1 MARAKGDGSISW
13 DSQRKCWFV
22 RITYVDPRTGVK
34 KRKKLKGANENT
46 PKGRSFTLKL
56 GQKWLEQ
63 LETGMLPDADKL
75 TLGEWIDTW
84 LKEYVKPNVRVK
96 SYDKYEGC
104 LVYYVKPKLGQLLL
118 KQLRE
123 AHFTTLFNELL
134 AHGGKKETGLSSSTV
149 KATRRYLSMCL
160 EQAIK
165 SDLLVK
171 NPVKLTKPIKLV
183 KAEIQTLTE
192 EQAGDIIVAAQAR
205 AEKADQEYA
214 LAAQKAAAKAAETG
228 KHVQVPMSN
237 IVFHSTYMAI
247 LLALG
252 TGMRLGE
259 IFGLAWS
266 AVDEKRGVVYVKRSF
281 VTSKPGVNFEEPK
294 TKASR
299 RQIPLS
305 PDIAQEVRKYKKMQ
319 EWRKNLLGDQ
329 WADLDLVITNEFGSA
344 FNTSN
349 FTSRYFK
356 PLLEEVG
363 ISRRF
368 KFHDLRHTHAT
379 LLLLKGI
386 PVKVVSER
394 LGHSTVAM
402 TQDTYAHV
410 LPEMQAEV
418 VKVLDGVFV
427 KKVSAEGAGME
438 MGANGPKTSVLK

>member
-13 DSQRKCWFV
+13 DEKRGCWFV
-22 RITYVDPRTGVK
+22 RVTYQDPKTGET
-34 KRKKLKGANENT
+34 KRKKIKGSEDNT
-46 PKGRSFTLKL
+46 PKGKSASLKIS
-56 GQKWLEQ
+56 QKWLEQ
-63 LETGMLPDADKL
+63 IEQGMLPDAGKI

-84 LKEYVKPNVRVK
+84 LKEYIKPNVRVK

-104 LVYYVKPKLGQLLL
+104 LIQYVKPKLGKILLRQIRETQL
-118 KQLRE
+118 
-123 AHFTTLFNELL
+123 TTLFNQLL
-134 AHGGKKETGLSSSTV
+134 VSGGKKETGLSSSTV

-165 SDLLVK
+165 SDVLLK
-171 NPVKLTKPIKLV
+171 NPVKQTKAIKLV
-183 KAEIQTLTE
+183 KSEIQTLTE
-192 EQAGDIIVAAQAR
+192 TQADSLTGAAWTAAQ
-205 AEKADQEYA
+205 EADKNYA
-214 LAAQKAAAKAAETG
+214 LRAAKASEKMVQTG
-228 KHVQVPMSN
+228 KYTQVSMSN
-237 IVFHSTYMAI
+237 IVYHSTYMAI

-259 IFGLAWS
+259 IFGLSWD
-266 AVDEKRGVVYVKRSF
+266 AVDVKKGIIYVKRAL
-281 VTSKPGVNFEEPK
+281 VTSRAGVNFEEPK

-305 PDIAQEVRKYKKMQ
+305 ADVATHLRKYKALQ
-319 EWRKNLLGDQ
+319 EWRKNILGDQ
-329 WADLDLVITNEFGSA
+329 WSALNLVITGEFGGV

-349 FTSRYFK
+349 FTTRYFK
-356 PLLEEVG
+356 PLLKNNG
-363 ISRRF
+363 IPASF

-386 PVKVVSER
+386 AVKVVSER

-418 VKVLDGVFV
+418 VKVLDGMFTN
-427 KKVSAEGAGME
+427 KL
-438 MGANGPKTSVLK
+438 SV

>member
-1 MARAKGDGSISW
+1 MARAKGDGSLYW
-13 DSQRKCWFV
+13 DQKRTCWFV
-22 RITYVDPRTGVK
+22 RVTYQDPKTGET
-34 KRKKLKGANENT
+34 KRKKIKGAEENT
-46 PKGRSFTLKL
+46 PKGKSASLKL

-63 LETGMLPDADKL
+63 IEHGMSPDAEKI

-84 LKEYVKPNVRVK
+84 LKEYIKPNVRVK

-104 LVYYVKPKLGQLLL
+104 LVQYVKPKLGKLLL
-118 KQLRE
+118 RQVRETQL
-123 AHFTTLFNELL
+123 TSLFNELL
-134 AHGGKKETGLSSSTV
+134 VSGGKKGTGLSSSTV

-165 SDLLVK
+165 SDLLLK
-171 NPVKLTKPIKLV
+171 NPVKQTKPIKLV
-183 KAEIQTLTE
+183 KAEIKTLTE
-192 EQAGDIIVAAQAR
+192 AQADSLT
-205 AEKADQEYA
+205 AAAYAAA
-214 LAAQKAAAKAAETG
+214 LAADREYAIRVAKAKEQAVKTG
-228 KHVQVPMSN
+228 KYAQVPMSN
-237 IVFHSTYMAI
+237 IVYHSAYIAI

-259 IFGLAWS
+259 IFGLSWDS
-266 AVDEKRGVVYVKRSF
+266 VNVTKGIIYVKRSL
-281 VTSKPGVNFEEPK
+281 VTSRAGVNFEEPK

-305 PDIAQEVRKYKKMQ
+305 PDVAAELRKYKKLQ
-319 EWRKNLLGDQ
+319 DWRKNLLGDQ
-329 WADLDLVITNEFGSA
+329 WSPLNLVITGEFGGV

-356 PLLEEVG
+356 PLLKEIG
-363 ISRRF
+363 APGHF

-418 VKVLDGVFV
+418 VKVLDGMFTRKV
-427 KKVSAEGAGME
+427 KVAE
-438 MGANGPKTSVLK
+438 

>member
-1 MARAKGDGSISW
+1 MARAKGDGSLYW
-13 DSQRKCWFV
+13 DQKRTCWFV
-22 RITYVDPRTGVK
+22 RVTYQDPKTGK
-34 KRKKLKGANENT
+34 TKRKKLKGAEENT
-46 PKGRSFTLKL
+46 PKGKSASLKI

-63 LETGMLPDADKL
+63 IEHGMSPDAEKI

-84 LKEYVKPNVRVK
+84 LKEYIKPNVRVK

-104 LVYYVKPKLGQLLL
+104 LVQYVKPKLGKLLL
-118 KQLRE
+118 RQVRE
-123 AHFTTLFNELL
+123 AQLTPLFNELL
-134 AHGGKKETGLSSSTV
+134 VSGGKKGTGLSSSTV
-149 KATRRYLSMCL
+149 KATRRYLSMCI

-165 SDLLVK
+165 SDMLLK
-171 NPVKLTKPIKLV
+171 NPVKQTKPIKLV
-183 KAEIQTLTE
+183 KAEIETLTE
-192 EQAGDIIVAAQAR
+192 AQADSLT
-205 AEKADQEYA
+205 AAAYAAALAADQECA
-214 LAAQKAAAKAAETG
+214 IRVAKAKEQAAKTG
-228 KHVQVPMSN
+228 KSVQIPMSN
-237 IVFHSTYMAI
+237 IVYHSAYMAI

-259 IFGLAWS
+259 IFGLSWDS
-266 AVDEKRGVVYVKRSF
+266 VNVTKGIIYVKRSL
-281 VTSKPGVNFEEPK
+281 VTSRAGVNFEEPK

-305 PDIAQEVRKYKKMQ
+305 PDVAAELRKYKKLQ
-319 EWRKNLLGDQ
+319 DWRKNLLGDQ
-329 WADLDLVITNEFGSA
+329 WSPLNLVITSEFGGV

-356 PLLEEVG
+356 PLIKEIGAPEH
-363 ISRRF
+363 F

-418 VKVLDGVFV
+418 VKVLDGLFTRKV
-427 KKVSAEGAGME
+427 KAVE
-438 MGANGPKTSVLK
+438 

>member
-1 MARAKGDGSISW
+1 MARAKGDGTITW
-13 DSQRKCWFV
+13 DNERCCWFV
-22 RITYVDPRTGVK
+22 RVTYQDPKTGET
-34 KRKKLKGANENT
+34 KRKKIKGAEENT
-46 PKGRSFTLKL
+46 PKGRSASLKI

-63 LETGMLPDADKL
+63 IEQGLLPEASKV
-75 TLGEWIDTW
+75 TLGEWVDIW
-84 LKEYVKPNVRVK
+84 LKEYIKPNVRVK

-104 LVYYVKPKLGQLLL
+104 LVQYVKPKLGAVLLQ
-118 KQLRE
+118 KLRE
-123 AHFTTLFNELL
+123 PQLTSLFNELL
-134 AHGGKKETGLSSSTV
+134 AVGGKKGTGLSSSTV

-165 SDLLVK
+165 SDMLTK
-171 NPVKLTKPIKLV
+171 NPVKNTKPIKLV
-183 KAEIQTLTE
+183 KAEIQVLTE
-192 EQAGDIIVAAQAR
+192 QQANQLIATACIAAQT
-205 AEKADQEYA
+205 ADQEYA
-214 LAAQKAAAKAAETG
+214 ERAAKAAEKAAKTG
-228 KHVQVPMSN
+228 KYVQIPMAN
-237 IVFHSTYMAI
+237 IVYHSAYMAI

-259 IFGLAWS
+259 IFGLSWD
-266 AVDEKRGVVYVKRSF
+266 AVDEKKGIIYVKRAL
-281 VTSKPGVNFEEPK
+281 VTSKAGVNFEEPK

-299 RQIPLS
+299 RKIPL
-305 PDIAQEVRKYKKMQ
+305 PADVTAELRKYKKLQ
-319 EWRKNLLGDQ
+319 EWRKNLLGDLWQ
-329 WADLDLVITNEFGSA
+329 PLNLVITGEFGGV

-356 PLLEEVG
+356 PLLKQ
-363 ISRRF
+363 ISAPSGF

-418 VKVLDGVFV
+418 VKVLDGVF
-427 KKVSAEGAGME
+427 
-438 MGANGPKTSVLK
+438 TSKLNRIVLAQV

>member
-1 MARAKGDGSISW
+1 MARAKGDGTIAW
-13 DSQRKCWFV
+13 DSDRNCWFV
-22 RITYVDPRTGVK
+22 RVTYQDPKTGET
-34 KRKKLKGANENT
+34 KRKKIKGAAENT
-46 PKGRSFTLKL
+46 PKGRSLSLKI

-63 LETGMLPDADKL
+63 IEKGLLPEAEKV
-75 TLGEWIDTW
+75 TLGEWIDIW
-84 LKEYVKPNVRVK
+84 LKEYIKPNVRIK

-104 LVYYVKPKLGQLLL
+104 LVQYVKPKLGNCLLR
-118 KQLRE
+118 KLRE
-123 AHFTTLFNELL
+123 PQLTALFNELL
-134 AHGGKKETGLSSSTV
+134 AVGGKKGTGLSSSTV

-165 SDLLVK
+165 SDMLAK
-171 NPVKLTKPIKLV
+171 NPVKQTKPIKLV

-192 EQAGDIIVAAQAR
+192 QQAEQLTAAAFEAAQA
-205 AEKADQEYA
+205 ADREYA
-214 LAAQKAAAKAAETG
+214 ERASNAVKKAAKMGTHA
-228 KHVQVPMSN
+228 QIPMSN
-237 IVFHSTYMAI
+237 IVYHSAYMAI

-259 IFGLAWS
+259 IFGLSWE
-266 AVDEKRGVVYVKRSF
+266 AVNEKKGIVYVKRAL
-281 VTSKPGVNFEEPK
+281 VTSKAGVNFEEPK

-305 PDIAQEVRKYKKMQ
+305 ADVAAELRKYKKLQ
-319 EWRKNLLGDQ
+319 GWRKNLLGDQ
-329 WADLDLVITNEFGSA
+329 WQPLNLVITGEFGGV

-356 PLLEEVG
+356 PLLKQINAPAG
-363 ISRRF
+363 F

-418 VKVLDGVFV
+418 VKVLDGIFTS
-427 KKVSAEGAGME
+427 KIKRDNEACIGM
-438 MGANGPKTSVLK
+438 NT

>member
-1 MARAKGDGSISW
+1 MARAKGDGTISW
-13 DSQRKCWFV
+13 DTKRGCWFV
-22 RITYVDPRTGVK
+22 RVTYQDPKSGET
-34 KRKKLKGANENT
+34 KRKKIKGAQENT
-46 PKGRSFTLKL
+46 PKGKSVSLKI
-56 GQKWLEQ
+56 GQKWIERVKKGL
-63 LETGMLPDADKL
+63 LPDAEKI
-75 TLGEWIDTW
+75 TLGEWIDIW
-84 LKEYVKPNVRVK
+84 LKEYIKPNVRVK

-104 LVYYVKPKLGQLLL
+104 LVQYVKPKLGQLLL
-118 KQLRE
+118 RQVRETQL
-123 AHFTTLFNELL
+123 TSLFNELL
-134 AHGGKKETGLSSSTV
+134 VSGGKKKAGLSSSTV

-165 SDLLVK
+165 SDLLLK
-171 NPVKLTKPIKLV
+171 NPVKQTKPIKLV

-192 EQAGDIIVAAQAR
+192 EQANSLIAAALTEAR
-205 AEKADQEYA
+205 ESDQEYA
-214 LAAQKAAAKAAETG
+214 LKATKAAEKASETG
-228 KHVQVPMSN
+228 KYVQVPMSN
-237 IVFHSTYMAI
+237 IVHYSVYMAI

-259 IFGLAWS
+259 IFGLSWD
-266 AVDEKRGVVYVKRSF
+266 AVNVKRGIVYVKRAL
-281 VTSKPGVNFEEPK
+281 VTSRAGVNFEEPK

-305 PDIAQEVRKYKKMQ
+305 ADIAAELRKYKKLQ
-319 EWRKNLLGDQ
+319 DWRKNLLDNQ
-329 WADLDLVITNEFGSA
+329 WSPLNLVITNEFGGV
-344 FNTSN
+344 FGTSN

-356 PLLEEVG
+356 PLLEKIGVP
-363 ISRRF
+363 SAF

-418 VKVLDGVFV
+418 VKALDGVFTKQV
-427 KKVSAEGAGME
+427 NV
-438 MGANGPKTSVLK
+438 

>member
-1 MARAKGDGSISW
+1 MARAKGDGSIYW
-13 DSQRKCWFV
+13 DEKRGCLFV
-22 RITYVDPRTGVK
+22 RVTYIDHKTGET
-34 KRKKLKGANENT
+34 KRKKIKGAEENT
-46 PKGRSFTLKL
+46 PKGKSATLKI

-63 LETGMLPDADKL
+63 IETGMLPDAEKI

-84 LKEYVKPNVRVK
+84 LKEYIKPNVRVK

-104 LVYYVKPKLGQLLL
+104 LIQYVKPKLGKMLLC
-118 KQLRE
+118 QIRE
-123 AHFTTLFNELL
+123 TKLTALFNELL
-134 AHGGKKETGLSSSTV
+134 VCGGKKKTGLSSSTV

-165 SDLLVK
+165 SDLLLK
-171 NPVKLTKPIKLV
+171 NPVKQTKAIKLV

-192 EQAGDIIVAAQAR
+192 AQADSLTKAAFAA
-205 AEKADQEYA
+205 AEKADQDYD
-214 LAAQKAAAKAAETG
+214 LRTAKAAEKTA
-228 KHVQVPMSN
+228 KTNRFVQIPMSN
-237 IVFHSTYMAI
+237 IVYRSAYMAI
-247 LLALG
+247 LIALG

-259 IFGLAWS
+259 IFGLSWD
-266 AVDEKRGVVYVKRSF
+266 AVDVKKGIIYVKRAL
-281 VTSKPGVNFEEPK
+281 VTSRAGVNFEEPK

-299 RQIPLS
+299 RQIPL
-305 PDIAQEVRKYKKMQ
+305 PADIASELRKYKVLQ
-319 EWRKNLLGDQ
+319 DWRKNLLGNQ
-329 WADLDLVITNEFGSA
+329 WSTLNLVITGEFGGV

-356 PLLEEVG
+356 PLLKKIGVPE
-363 ISRRF
+363 SF

-410 LPEMQAEV
+410 LPEMQEEA
-418 VKVLDGVFV
+418 VKVLN
-427 KKVSAEGAGME
+427 GMFTKQV
-438 MGANGPKTSVLK
+438 NTNQ

>member
-1 MARAKGDGSISW
+1 MARAKGDGSLYW
-13 DSQRKCWFV
+13 DQKRTCWFV
-22 RITYVDPRTGVK
+22 RVTYQDPKTGET
-34 KRKKLKGANENT
+34 KRKKIKGAEENT
-46 PKGRSFTLKL
+46 PKGKSASLKL

-63 LETGMLPDADKL
+63 IEHGMSPDSEKI

-84 LKEYVKPNVRVK
+84 LKEYIKPNVRVK

-104 LVYYVKPKLGQLLL
+104 LVQYVKPKLGKLLL
-118 KQLRE
+118 RQVRETQL
-123 AHFTTLFNELL
+123 TSLFNELL
-134 AHGGKKETGLSSSTV
+134 VSGGKKGTGLSSSTV

-165 SDLLVK
+165 SDLLLK
-171 NPVKLTKPIKLV
+171 NPVKQTKPIKLV
-183 KAEIQTLTE
+183 KAEIKTLTE
-192 EQAGDIIVAAQAR
+192 AQADSLT
-205 AEKADQEYA
+205 AAVYAAALAADREYA
-214 LAAQKAAAKAAETG
+214 LRADKAKEQAAKTG
-228 KHVQVPMSN
+228 KYVQVSMSN
-237 IVFHSTYMAI
+237 IVYHSAYMAI

-259 IFGLAWS
+259 IFGLSWDS
-266 AVDEKRGVVYVKRSF
+266 VNVTKGIIYVKRSL
-281 VTSKPGVNFEEPK
+281 VTSRAGVNFEEPK

-305 PDIAQEVRKYKKMQ
+305 PDVAAELRKYKKLQ
-319 EWRKNLLGDQ
+319 DWRKNLLGDQ
-329 WADLDLVITNEFGSA
+329 WSPLNLVITGEFGGV

-356 PLLEEVG
+356 PLLKEIGAPEH
-363 ISRRF
+363 F

-418 VKVLDGVFV
+418 VKVLDGMFTRKV
-427 KKVSAEGAGME
+427 KAAD
-438 MGANGPKTSVLK
+438 

>member
-13 DSQRKCWFV
+13 DEKRKCWFV
-22 RITYVDPRTGVK
+22 RVTYQDPRSGET
-34 KRKKLKGANENT
+34 KRKKIKGAKENT
-46 PKGRSFTLKL
+46 PKGKSASLKA

-63 LETGMLPDADKL
+63 IEQGMLPDAEKV

-84 LKEYVKPNVRVK
+84 LKEYIKPNVRVK
-96 SYDKYEGC
+96 SYDKYESC
-104 LVYYVKPKLGQLLL
+104 LVQYVKPKLGKLSLRQIRGTQL
-118 KQLRE
+118 
-123 AHFTTLFNELL
+123 TTLFNQLL
-134 AHGGKKETGLSSSTV
+134 VSGGKKGTGLSSSTV
-149 KATRRYLSMCL
+149 KATRRYLSMCF

-165 SDLLVK
+165 LDMLLK
-171 NPVKLTKPIKLV
+171 NPVKQTKAIKLI
-183 KAEIQTLTE
+183 KTEIQTLTE
-192 EQAGDIIVAAQAR
+192 IQADSLTVASYTMAQ
-205 AEKADQEYA
+205 EADQDYA
-214 LAAQKAAAKAAETG
+214 LRAAKAAERTVQTG
-228 KHVQVPMSN
+228 KYTQVAMSN
-237 IVFHSTYMAI
+237 IVYHSTYMAI

-259 IFGLAWS
+259 IFGLSWD
-266 AVDEKRGVVYVKRSF
+266 AVDVKKGIIYVKRAL
-281 VTSKPGVNFEEPK
+281 VTSRPGINFEEPK

-305 PDIAQEVRKYKKMQ
+305 ADIATELRKYKKLQ
-319 EWRKNLLGDQ
+319 EWRKNILGDQ
-329 WADLDLVITNEFGSA
+329 WSTLNLVITGELGGV

-356 PLLEEVG
+356 PLLEKIG
-363 ISRRF
+363 ISKSF

-418 VKVLDGVFV
+418 VKVLDGVFTKQV
-427 KKVSAEGAGME
+427 NSA
-438 MGANGPKTSVLK
+438 T

>member
-1 MARAKGDGSISW
+1 MARAKGDGSLYW
-13 DSQRKCWFV
+13 DQERNCWFV
-22 RITYVDPRTGVK
+22 RVTYQDPKTGK
-34 KRKKLKGANENT
+34 TKRKKLKGAEENT
-46 PKGRSFTLKL
+46 PKGKSASLKI

-63 LETGMLPDADKL
+63 IEQGMSPDAEKI

-84 LKEYVKPNVRVK
+84 LKDYIKPNVRVK

-104 LVYYVKPKLGQLLL
+104 LVQYVKPKLGKLLL
-118 KQLRE
+118 RQIRETQL
-123 AHFTTLFNELL
+123 TSLFNELL
-134 AHGGKKETGLSSSTV
+134 VSGGKKGTGLSSSTV
-149 KATRRYLSMCL
+149 KATRRYLSMCI

-165 SDLLVK
+165 SDILLK
-171 NPVKLTKPIKLV
+171 NPVKQTKPIKLI
-183 KAEIQTLTE
+183 KAEIKTLTE
-192 EQAGDIIVAAQAR
+192 TQADSLTAAAYAAALAADKECALRAAKAKEQAG
-205 AEKADQEYA
+205 K
-214 LAAQKAAAKAAETG
+214 TG
-228 KHVQVPMSN
+228 KYVQLPMSN
-237 IVFHSTYMAI
+237 IVYHSAYMAI

-259 IFGLAWS
+259 IFGLSWDS
-266 AVDEKRGVVYVKRSF
+266 VNVTKGIIYVKRSL
-281 VTSKPGVNFEEPK
+281 VTSRAGVNFEEPK

-299 RQIPLS
+299 RQIPLP
-305 PDIAQEVRKYKKMQ
+305 PDVAAELRKYKKLQ
-319 EWRKNLLGDQ
+319 EWRKNLLGNQ
-329 WADLDLVITNEFGSA
+329 WSLLNLVITGEFGGV

-356 PLLEEVG
+356 PLLKEIG
-363 ISRRF
+363 APGSF

-418 VKVLDGVFV
+418 VKVLDGMFTRKV
-427 KKVSAEGAGME
+427 KAAD
-438 MGANGPKTSVLK
+438 

>member
-1 MARAKGDGSISW
+1 MARAKGDGTIYW
-13 DSQRKCWFV
+13 DEQRKCWFV
-22 RITYVDPRTGVK
+22 RVTYQDPKTGK
-34 KRKKLKGANENT
+34 IKRKKLKGAEENT
-46 PKGRSFTLKL
+46 PKGKSASLKI

-63 LETGMLPDADKL
+63 IDKGMLPDAEKI

-84 LKEYVKPNVRVK
+84 LKEYIKPNVRVK

-104 LVYYVKPKLGQLLL
+104 LVQYVKPKLGKLLL
-118 KQLRE
+118 RQVRETQL
-123 AHFTTLFNELL
+123 TSLFNELL
-134 AHGGKKETGLSSSTV
+134 VSGGKKGTGLSSSTV
-149 KATRRYLSMCL
+149 KATRRYLSMCI

-165 SDLLVK
+165 SDMLLK
-171 NPVKLTKPIKLV
+171 NPVKQTKPIKLV
-183 KAEIQTLTE
+183 KAEIKTLTE
-192 EQAGDIIVAAQAR
+192 AQADSLT
-205 AEKADQEYA
+205 AAAYAAALAADQECA
-214 LAAQKAAAKAAETG
+214 IRAAKAKEQAVKTG
-228 KHVQVPMSN
+228 KYVHVPMSN
-237 IVFHSTYMAI
+237 IVYHSAYMAI

-259 IFGLAWS
+259 IFGLPWDS
-266 AVDEKRGVVYVKRSF
+266 VNVTKGIIYVKRSL
-281 VTSKPGVNFEEPK
+281 VTSRAGVNFEEPK

-305 PDIAQEVRKYKKMQ
+305 PDVAAELRKYKKLQ
-319 EWRKNLLGDQ
+319 DWRKNLLGDQ
-329 WADLDLVITNEFGSA
+329 WSPLNLVITGEFGGV

-356 PLLEEVG
+356 PLLKEIGAHEH
-363 ISRRF
+363 F

-418 VKVLDGVFV
+418 VKVLDGMFTRKV
-427 KKVSAEGAGME
+427 KAAE
-438 MGANGPKTSVLK
+438 

>member
-13 DSQRKCWFV
+13 DEKRGCWFV
-22 RITYVDPRTGVK
+22 RVTYQDPRTGET
-34 KRKKLKGANENT
+34 KRKKLKGAEDNT
-46 PKGRSFTLKL
+46 PKGKSVTLKI

-63 LETGMLPDADKL
+63 IEQGMLPDAEKI
-75 TLGEWIDTW
+75 TLGDWIDTW
-84 LKEYVKPNVRVK
+84 LKEYIKPNVRVK

-104 LVYYVKPKLGQLLL
+104 LIQYVKPKLGKLLL
-118 KQLRE
+118 RQIRETQL
-123 AHFTTLFNELL
+123 TTLFNELL
-134 AHGGKKETGLSSSTV
+134 RSGGKKGTGLSTSTV

-165 SDLLVK
+165 SDILHK
-171 NPVKLTKPIKLV
+171 NPVKQTKAIKLD

-192 EQAGDIIVAAQAR
+192 SQADSLTAAAHTMAQ
-205 AEKADQEYA
+205 EADQDYA
-214 LAAQKAAAKAAETG
+214 LRAAKAAEKT
-228 KHVQVPMSN
+228 VQTAKYTQVTMSN
-237 IVFHSTYMAI
+237 IVYHSTYMAI

-259 IFGLAWS
+259 IFGLSWD
-266 AVDEKRGVVYVKRSF
+266 AVDVKKGIIYVKRAL
-281 VTSKPGVNFEEPK
+281 VTSRAGVNFEEPK

-299 RQIPLS
+299 RQIPL
-305 PDIAQEVRKYKKMQ
+305 PADITAQLRKYKILQ
-319 EWRKNLLGDQ
+319 EWRKNILGDQ
-329 WADLDLVITNEFGSA
+329 WSALNLVITGEFGGV

-356 PLLEEVG
+356 PLLKKINVPA
-363 ISRRF
+363 SF

-386 PVKVVSER
+386 AVKVVSER

-418 VKVLDGVFV
+418 VKVLDGVFT
-427 KKVSAEGAGME
+427 KKV
-438 MGANGPKTSVLK
+438 NTK

>member
-1 MARAKGDGSISW
+1 MARAKGDGTINW
-13 DSQRKCWFV
+13 DNKRGCWFV
-22 RITYVDPRTGVK
+22 RVTYQDPKTGEI
-34 KRKKLKGANENT
+34 KRKKIKGAEENT
-46 PKGRSFTLKL
+46 PKGKSTSLKI

-63 LETGMLPDADKL
+63 IENGLLPEAGKI
-75 TLGEWIDTW
+75 TLGEWIDIW
-84 LKEYVKPNVRVK
+84 LKEYIKPNVRVK

-104 LVYYVKPKLGQLLL
+104 MVQYVKPKLGNFLLQ
-118 KQLRE
+118 KLRE
-123 AHFTTLFNELL
+123 SQLTSLFNELI
-134 AHGGKKETGLSSSTV
+134 AVGGKKGTGLSSSTV

-165 SDLLVK
+165 SDMLGK
-171 NPVKLTKPIKLV
+171 NPVKQTKPIKLG

-192 EQAGDIIVAAQAR
+192 QQANQLAAAAFVAAQTADREYADRAAR
-205 AEKADQEYA
+205 AAVE
-214 LAAQKAAAKAAETG
+214 AAKTG
-228 KHVQVPMSN
+228 KHRKIPMSN
-237 IVFHSTYMAI
+237 IVYHSAYMAI

-259 IFGLAWS
+259 IFGMSWD
-266 AVDEKRGVVYVKRSF
+266 AVNEKKGIIYVKRTL
-281 VTSKPGVNFEEPK
+281 VTSRAGVNFEEPK

-305 PDIAQEVRKYKKMQ
+305 SDVAAELRRYKKLQ

-329 WADLDLVITNEFGSA
+329 WQPMNLVITGEFGGV

-356 PLLEEVG
+356 PLLKQIG
-363 ISRRF
+363 APAMF

-394 LGHSTVAM
+394 LGHSTIAM

-418 VKVLDGVFV
+418 VKVLNGVFTS
-427 KKVSAEGAGME
+427 KVRLDNEACIGM
-438 MGANGPKTSVLK
+438 NV

>member
-1 MARAKGDGSISW
+1 MLRGEILVARAKGDGTIYW
-13 DSQRKCWFV
+13 DNKRSCWFV
-22 RITYVDPRTGVK
+22 RVTYRDPKTGET
-34 KRKKLKGANENT
+34 KRKKIKGAGEET
-46 PKGRSFTLKL
+46 AKGKSASLKI
-56 GQKWLEQ
+56 GQRWLE
-63 LETGMLPDADKL
+63 EIEKGILPDAEKII
-75 TLGEWIDTW
+75 LGEWIDTW
-84 LKEYVKPNVRVK
+84 LREYIKPNVRVK

-104 LVYYVKPKLGQLLL
+104 LVQYVKPKLGNMY
-118 KQLRE
+118 LRQVRE
-123 AHFTTLFNELL
+123 MHLTTLFNELL
-134 AHGGKKETGLSSSTV
+134 ASGGKKGTGLSSSTV

-165 SDLLVK
+165 SDILLK
-171 NPVKLTKPIKLV
+171 NPVKQTKPIKLV

-192 EQAGDIIVAAQAR
+192 VEAENLITAAFKVAK
-205 AEKADQEYA
+205 EADQEYS
-214 LAAQKAAAKAAETG
+214 LRVAKVAERMSKTG
-228 KHVQVPMSN
+228 ECMQIPASN
-237 IVFHSTYMAI
+237 IVYHSTYMAI

-259 IFGLAWS
+259 IFGLSWD
-266 AVDEKRGVVYVKRSF
+266 AVDVTKGIIYVKRAL
-281 VTSKPGVNFEEPK
+281 VTSRAGVNFEEPK

-305 PDIAQEVRKYKKMQ
+305 ADVAAELRKYKKRQ
-319 EWRKNLLGDQ
+319 DWRKNLIGNMWSSLN
-329 WADLDLVITNEFGSA
+329 LVITGEFGGV

-356 PLLEEVG
+356 PLLKKIGVPT
-363 ISRRF
+363 SF

-418 VKVLDGVFV
+418 IKVLEGVFT
-427 KKVSAEGAGME
+427 KKVNAYT
-438 MGANGPKTSVLK
+438 K